1 MVSGGAGGVQQAP
14 SGKGAPITPGA
25 LKTPSPG
32 ALRPGGTTP
41 ASAFAAEMP
50 PPAITPTA
58 PVATPSLR
66 LPGTPFSFAGTV
78 VKPKTLPLKL
88 GGAQEPPPEVAA
100 MDA

>member
-1 MVSGGAGGVQQAP
+1 
-14 SGKGAPITPGA
+14 
-25 LKTPSPG
+25 
-32 ALRPGGTTP
+32 
-41 ASAFAAEMP
+41 MP